1 MTLSSNE
8 RCAVVVKELDG
19 DPELSQWEQDFI
31 SSNRGR
37 TDFSDRQKE
46 VIARLEDK
54 FEV

>member
-1 MTLSSNE
+1 MTLPSNE

-19 DPELSQWEQDFI
+19 DPALSQWEQDFI
-31 SSNRGR
+31 ASNRGR
-37 TDFSDRQKE
+37 TEFTGAQKE

>member
-1 MTLSSNE
+1 MKLPDNN
-8 RCAVVVKELDG
+8 RCIHVVKELDG
-19 DPELSQWEQDFI
+19 DPALSQWEQDFI

-37 TDFSDRQKE
+37 TEFTSAQKE